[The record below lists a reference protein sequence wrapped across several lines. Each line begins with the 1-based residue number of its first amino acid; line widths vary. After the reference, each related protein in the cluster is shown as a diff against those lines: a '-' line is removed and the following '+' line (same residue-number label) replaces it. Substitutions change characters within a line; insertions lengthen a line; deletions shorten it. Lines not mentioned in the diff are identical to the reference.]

1 MKKSPLLLFKCLSV
15 LLLNCLVVLV
25 AAVPPAATTEDPI
38 PLITLDTLDG
48 NNGVKVD
55 GTAAGQELGRV
66 AHTAGDLNGDGLDD
80 IVVTLPNATVNGKA
94 LAGAV
99 YVIFGSTTYAS
110 PLTVDNLPAG
120 KGFRINGLHSFDQL
134 GYAAAGAG
142 DMNNDGYDDLILGAP
157 GASHDDVESSGT
169 AFVIFGRPT
178 FPTVVDLGTLNGG
191 NGLRL
196 NGVMPDARLGS
207 SVAGAGDI
215 NRDGFADVI
224 VGAPNATVG
233 GKEAAGYAYVV
244 YGNTGFT
251 PVLSAA
257 ALNGSNGFRFSGNA
271 AEDNTGMMVASAGD
285 VNRDGFA
292 DLLVAAPSA
301 KVGSQTEA
309 GRVYTIFGGGAIGS
323 NINATALNGTNGFRA
338 DGVAQADHAGRS
350 VAAAGDVNGD
360 GFGDIVIG
368 APYANEYAG
377 MSYVIYGKS
386 SFGATI
392 GLGSLNGSNGFKI
405 SGATANDQVGLSVS
419 GAGDVN
425 GDGLDDLLIGAPGVG
440 EELDRFSGAAY
451 IVLGKN
457 SFSATV
463 ELSALDAI
471 DGFTLTGI
479 RADDQAGQRVSPAG
493 DVNGD
498 GYDDFL
504 IGAPRVDSGG
514 NFNAGAVYLLFGG
527 STLGTPVPLP
537 VTHEGKANSETIS
550 GSPAADVMIAH
561 RGNDE
566 VNALAG
572 NDVLKGGAGNDLLN
586 GGPGADLLE
595 GDNGFDV
602 ASYATSAA
610 GVTVN
615 LRTGVGSGG
624 DAEGDYLRSIEGVI
638 GSSHND
644 TLIGNDK
651 SNSFDGRGGSNTIT
665 GNGGSNRYLFT
676 ANSGDTTI
684 TDFAPGAGSKDVL
697 DFGGYA
703 AVEEL
708 ADLTIAPMSGDT
720 KITLPN
726 GNAILLKNVSPSALH
741 GDDYRFGSAPLAVND
756 NYSTPV
762 NTTLTVV
769 APGVL
774 ANDQNPLAGGM
785 TAAVVNNVAHGTLTL
800 NNNGSFTYVPQN
812 GYVGE
817 DQFTYRANNGTNSN
831 TATVFLEVTSVGP
844 TAVDDFYT
852 TPMETPL
859 TVPAPG
865 VLGNDLNPGG
875 GTLTSTLVDTPTY
888 GSVTLNPNG
897 SFTYTPDEVEFVV
910 EDSFTYRANNGQE
923 SNVATVTV
931 AITNPNEPPVAND
944 DAYQTLV
951 DAPLTI
957 AEPGVLA
964 NDYDANENALTAVLV
979 NNVAHGTLSLN
990 PDGSFTYTPDAGYE
1004 GDDQFTYKARGA
1016 VDSAAATVTLTIVD
1030 TGGAPLAQNDG
1041 YLTGVNIPLTISAP
1055 GVLGNDQNPASGSM
1069 TAELAGD
1076 AQHGSVTLNPNGS
1089 FIYTPAGNFTGVD
1102 LFRYRANNGQTSNV
1116 ATVTITVTET
1126 ITGFHLNLPIVLDQ

>member
-1 MKKSPLLLFKCLSV
+1 MKHPLALLPKSLTV
-15 LLLNCLVVLV
+15 LLLNSLLVLLCVV
-25 AAVPPAATTEDPI
+25 PAAKTAPNTI
-38 PLITLDTLDG
+38 ITLDALNG
-48 NNGVKVD
+48 NNGVKVN
-55 GTAAGQELGRV
+55 GTAQDQELGRV
-66 AHTAGDLNGDGLDD
+66 VNSAGDLNGDGLDD
-80 IVVTLPNATVNGKA
+80 IVVSLPNATINGQS
-94 LAGAV
+94 LAGSV
-99 YVIFGSTTYAS
+99 YVIYGSTNNSS
-110 PLTVDNLPAG
+110 PLTLNNLPAS
-120 KGFRINGLHSFDQL
+120 KGFRISGLQSFDQL
-134 GYAAAGAG
+134 GYSAAGAG
-142 DMNNDGYDDLILGAP
+142 DVNNDGYGDLILGAP
-157 GASHDDVESSGT
+157 GASHNDADSSGA

-178 FPTVVDLGTLNGG
+178 FPAVLDLSTLNGG
-191 NGLRL
+191 NGFRL
-196 NGVMPDARLGS
+196 NGVMPDDRLGS
-207 SVAGAGDI
+207 AVAGAGDV
-215 NRDGFADVI
+215 NGDGFDDLI
-224 VGAPNATVG
+224 VGAPNAAVA
-233 GKEAAGYAYVV
+233 GKAAAGYAYVV
-244 YGNTGFT
+244 YGDTGFN

-271 AEDNTGMMVASAGD
+271 AEDHTGEVVDYAGD

-292 DLLVAAPSA
+292 DVLVAAPRA

-309 GRVYTIFGGGAIGS
+309 GKVYIIFGGSSKPG
-323 NINATALNGTNGFRA
+323 NINANTLNGSNGFRA
-338 DGVAQADHAGRS
+338 DGVSEADHAGQS
-350 VAAAGDVNGD
+350 AAAAGDVNSD
-360 GFGDIVIG
+360 GYADLVIG
-368 APYANEYAG
+368 APYANEYTG
-377 MSYVIYGKS
+377 MSYVVYGKS

-392 GLGSLNGSNGFKI
+392 GLGSLNGNNGFKI
-405 SGATANDQVGLSVS
+405 AGATTNDQVGLAVS

-440 EELDRFSGAAY
+440 DGLVRFSGTAY
-451 IVLGKN
+451 VILGQN
-457 SFSATV
+457 SFPATL
-463 ELSALDAI
+463 ELSKLGTA
-471 DGFTLTGI
+471 DGFALNGLS
-479 RADDQAGQRVSPAG
+479 ADDQVGQRVNNAG
-493 DVNGD
+493 DTNGD

-504 IGAPRVDSGG
+504 IGAPRVDVGG

-527 STLGTPVPLP
+527 KTLGTSVP
-537 VTHEGKANSETIS
+537 VTHPGTANSETLT
-550 GSPAADVMIAH
+550 GSAAADVMIAH

-586 GGPGADLLE
+586 GGPGADLVE
-595 GDNGFDV
+595 GDNGFDI

-615 LRTGVGSGG
+615 LRTGIGSGG

-638 GSSHND
+638 GSNHND
-644 TLIGNDK
+644 TLIGNNN

-665 GNGGSNRYLFT
+665 GNNGNNRYLFN

-684 TDFAPGAGSKDVL
+684 TDFVPGAGSKDVL

-708 ADLTIAPMSGDT
+708 ADLTITPMSGDT

-726 GNAILLKNVSPSALH
+726 GNTILLKNVSPSALH
-741 GDDYRFGSAPLAVND
+741 EDDYRFGSAPLAVND

-762 NTTLTVV
+762 NTALTVV

-774 ANDQNPLAGGM
+774 ANDQNPLAGAM

-800 NNNGSFTYVPQN
+800 NSNGSFTYVPQN
-812 GYVGE
+812 GYVGA

-888 GSVTLNPNG
+888 GSVKLNPNG

-923 SNVATVTV
+923 SNVATVTI

-944 DAYQTLV
+944 DAYQTLFNT
-951 DAPLTI
+951 PLTI
-957 AEPGVLA
+957 AAPGVLA

-979 NNVAHGTLSLN
+979 NNVTHGTLSLN

-1016 VDSAAATVTLTIVD
+1016 VDSAAATVTLTIID

-1041 YLTGVNIPLTISAP
+1041 YVTGINIPLTISAP
-1055 GVLGNDQNPASGSM
+1055 GVLGNDQNPTGSPM
-1069 TAELAGD
+1069 TAELVSN
-1076 AQHGSVTLNPNGS
+1076 AQHGSVTLNANGS